1 MTDSL
6 PVDGS
11 LIVRRR
17 WRRQLSGRMLYE
29 CSRPVA
35 VIRQQ
40 RVFDIDIERCA
51 CGGQLKIG
59 AAIES
64 RW

>member
-1 MTDSL
+1 
-6 PVDGS
+6 
-11 LIVRRR
+11 
-17 WRRQLSGRMLYE
+17 MLYE